1 MAEMQ
6 FGDTCVFVTVE
17 DVGSFLKIAG
27 PGNFEI
33 RIRLPSVEVANVIA
47 RAIESTKDAAN
58 SAQLPL
64 SKPCENCGQTN
75 VGQTGEFPCRAC
87 GLPMKWDN

>member
-1 MAEMQ
+1 MQ

-64 SKPCENCGQTN
+64 SKPCTCKRISMSKCIRPSLAIDSNCPQHGS
-75 VGQTGEFPCRAC
+75 
-87 GLPMKWDN
+87 DS